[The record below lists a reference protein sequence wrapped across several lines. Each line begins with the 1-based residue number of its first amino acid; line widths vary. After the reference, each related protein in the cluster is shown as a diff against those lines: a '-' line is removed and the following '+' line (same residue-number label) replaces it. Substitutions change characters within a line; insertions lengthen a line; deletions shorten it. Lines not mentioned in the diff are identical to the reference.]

1 MQDLKSTSI
10 IELIQQMTY
19 LERRI
24 DAELLQYNK
33 IVKELYERIP
43 TLENQSE
50 IKPKMLVKTKIDL

>member
-1 MQDLKSTSI
+1 MKDLKNTSMV
-10 IELIQQMTY
+10 ELIQQMTY

-24 DAELLQYNK
+24 DTELLQYNK

-50 IKPKMLVKTKIDL
+50 IKPKMLVKTKIDI